1 MAVVTYSNDEYQQA
15 VVDFGRILNQY
26 YDIASK
32 TQKMAKLVGSRIDDA
47 HDYAESIEELDDAQD
62 KIETWEVVAQNIA
75 TNVSNVQSTITD
87 LVAEANSS
95 NDNIIKGLKNLQKM
109 LTKTGQG
116 LELGSKQVEQAAIAA
131 ENALS

>member
-1 MAVVTYSNDEYQQA
+1 
-15 VVDFGRILNQY
+15 
-26 YDIASK
+26 
-32 TQKMAKLVGSRIDDA
+32 
-47 HDYAESIEELDDAQD
+47 
-62 KIETWEVVAQNIA
+62 
-75 TNVSNVQSTITD
+75 VQSTVTD

-116 LELGSKQVEQAAIAA
+116 LELGSKQVEREAIAA